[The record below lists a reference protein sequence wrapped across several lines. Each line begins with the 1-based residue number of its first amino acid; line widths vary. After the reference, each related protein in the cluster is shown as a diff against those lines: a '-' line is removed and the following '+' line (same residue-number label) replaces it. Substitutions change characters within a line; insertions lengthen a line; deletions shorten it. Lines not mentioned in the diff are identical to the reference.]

1 MKILAIDIGTST
13 IKSGMVDDQ
22 GNILSTCSKEID
34 IHSPEPGAALHDP
47 NKLFETVMLV
57 SRDVIKKTGSKEID
71 AMVFSG
77 YLFGL
82 IPLNE
87 REEPIYWMM
96 TWLDK
101 RPSLV
106 IDEIV
111 RIWGSRELYER
122 TGCPPLFIY
131 QLSKIYWLRKY
142 KKEIFEKTKR
152 FLDVKGFIVNRIA
165 GRKIMDISAAS
176 GSQLLNIRKL
186 SWDDLSLEIAGIN
199 EECLPELVNSDTV
212 MGYIS
217 EDFAKKIGLDKPVPL
232 VPGVFDGA
240 AVAIGEGATSEGIGS
255 SHLSTSTMLRV
266 ASKVPMVDR
275 SEEMRFQTYY
285 MAEGI
290 WLPGGAVNNAGIVL
304 RWFRDNFGDLERIV
318 AKRTGDEVY
327 ELLNREAERAPP
339 GSSGLV
345 FLPYISG
352 ERFPGFGNYSSGVLF
367 GLRLEHK
374 RWHIIRALMEGVI
387 LNLNI
392 IKEALTD
399 NGLNVKEIR
408 VTGGGAKS
416 KLWLQVLADITGIK
430 VRRFKGE
437 DAALLGSC
445 ILAMKALGE
454 RKSIIMDEERY
465 LDDPIYPNETNRSLY
480 DKKFQIF
487 KKLIKTLTPI
497 WKEASSA

>member
-1 MKILAIDIGTST
+1 MSILAIDIGTST
-13 IKSGMVDDQ
+13 IKSSIVDEQ

-34 IHSPEPGAALHDP
+34 ICSPEPGAALHDP
-47 NKLFETVMLV
+47 NKLFETIILV
-57 SRDVIKKTGSKEID
+57 SKDVIKKTRSEEID
-71 AMVFSG
+71 AVVFSG

-87 REEPIYWMM
+87 REKPLYWVM

-101 RPSLV
+101 RPSVV
-106 IDEIV
+106 IDEITSK
-111 RIWGSRELYER
+111 WGLRELYER

-152 FLDVKGFIVNRIA
+152 FLDVKGFIINRIT
-165 GRKIMDISAAS
+165 GLNVMDVSTAS

-186 SWDDLSLEIAGIN
+186 EWDDLSLEIAGIK
-199 EECLPELVNSDTV
+199 EEYLPELVDSDTV
-212 MGYIS
+212 IGYIS
-217 EDFAKKIGLDKPVPL
+217 EDFAKKIGLNKPVPL
-232 VPGVFDGA
+232 IPGVFDGA

-266 ASKVPMVDR
+266 ASKVPTVDK

-285 MAEGI
+285 MVERI

-318 AKRTGDEVY
+318 AERSGNNIY
-327 ELLNREAERAPP
+327 ELLDREAERAPP
-339 GSSGLV
+339 GSSGLI

-374 RWHIIRALMEGVI
+374 RWHVIRALMEGVV

-399 NGLNVKEIR
+399 NGLSVKEIR
-408 VTGGGAKS
+408 VTGGGARS
-416 KLWLQVLADITGIK
+416 RLWLQMLADVTGIK

-437 DAALLGSC
+437 DAALLGSY

-454 RKSIIMDEERY
+454 RKSIIMGEKDY
-465 LDDPIYPNETNRSLY
+465 LDEPIHPNELNKPLY

-487 KKLIKTLTPI
+487 KKLVKTLTPI